1 MVSSFFITA
10 RPWIS
15 SIPQE
20 LHLINTECCISS
32 LGKQQY
38 TCVRDDIQGRLAAL
52 DDIRHTACGGEMP
65 LLSQWIKKKSR
76 METIL
81 LFFFG
86 AGGEIRTHDLLI
98 TNQLHYPCA
107 TPATRLL

>member
-65 LLSQWIKKKSR
+65 LPAQWIKRKAEWKPFCF
-76 METIL
+76 
-81 LFFFG
+81 LFWSWW
-86 AGGEIRTHDLLI
+86 
-98 TNQLHYPCA
+98 
-107 TPATRLL
+107 